1 MSENVELTK
10 TRKTLVCCG
19 IVKAYLISIVKF
31 RCFLLI
37 LIHLPRNL
45 RETETGPK
53 RRLLLSLVSLKA
65 TFRDKFTHMIRHTV
79 VFKLIH
85 SRNSPEE
92 KVFLDAIG
100 RLSAIPGVENFEL
113 LRQVSRK
120 NNFDY
125 GLSMEFATAQAY
137 EDYNQ
142 HPDHVA
148 FVRKVWKTEVSD
160 FLEIDYEPLT

>member
-1 MSENVELTK
+1 
-10 TRKTLVCCG
+10 
-19 IVKAYLISIVKF
+19 
-31 RCFLLI
+31 
-37 LIHLPRNL
+37 
-45 RETETGPK
+45 
-53 RRLLLSLVSLKA
+53 
-65 TFRDKFTHMIRHTV
+65 MIRHTV

-85 SRNSPEE
+85 PRNSPEE

-100 RLSAIPGVENFEL
+100 QLSAIPGVENFEL
-113 LRQVSRK
+113 LKQVSRK

-125 GLSMEFATAQAY
+125 GLSMEFATAKAY

-160 FLEIDYEPLT
+160 FLEIDYEPMS